1 MPNLKLSLTLCVVA
15 VLASGTLMAGDV
27 SGKWSGTV
35 IAKTPDGDSNPEAAW
50 MTLKQAGALV
60 TGTAGPSATQQSE
73 IKDGKADG
81 DQVEF
86 KVVVGEAVANVKLR
100 LDGDRLKGEAII
112 DTPDGKVTATLDLKR
127 IV

>member
-1 MPNLKLSLTLCVVA
+1 
-15 VLASGTLMAGDV
+15 
-27 SGKWSGTV
+27 
-35 IAKTPDGDSNPEAAW
+35 

-127 IV
+127 VV